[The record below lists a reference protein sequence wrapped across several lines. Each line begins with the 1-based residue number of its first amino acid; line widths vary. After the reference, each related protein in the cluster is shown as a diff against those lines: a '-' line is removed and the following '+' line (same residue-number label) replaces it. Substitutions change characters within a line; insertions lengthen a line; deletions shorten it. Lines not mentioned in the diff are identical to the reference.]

1 MAIYKKTL
9 KNTNKNTS
17 ETILFDGSSNTGADS
32 AIITTGGGL
41 GKVTVADGSNIY
53 NLNSTKDAQSFTGGK
68 GADSF
73 VIKVNKLA
81 GVTIDGG
88 TSTQLAYNGTTG
100 AFTSVADDAAKTYL
114 PTPAPWPLK
123 PISSLIPNFRL
134 QDVPVRRPTSIK
146 VLRFLMRVP

>member
-32 AIITTGGGL
+32 AIITTAGGL
-41 GKVTVADGSNIY
+41 GKITVADGSNIY

-73 VIKVNKLA
+73 V
-81 GVTIDGG
+81 
-88 TSTQLAYNGTTG
+88 
-100 AFTSVADDAAKTYL
+100 
-114 PTPAPWPLK
+114 
-123 PISSLIPNFRL
+123 
-134 QDVPVRRPTSIK
+134 
-146 VLRFLMRVP
+146 